1 MIQFKAICQSLRCND
16 HKAVKNKAGAEK
28 SVPKSASSCPDC
40 GFSLLWVKVGARTL
54 VNYVSKNQSKEK
66 R

>member
-40 GFSLLWVKVGARTL
+40 GYSLLWVKVGARTL
-54 VNYVSKNQSKEK
+54 VNYVNSQPKEK